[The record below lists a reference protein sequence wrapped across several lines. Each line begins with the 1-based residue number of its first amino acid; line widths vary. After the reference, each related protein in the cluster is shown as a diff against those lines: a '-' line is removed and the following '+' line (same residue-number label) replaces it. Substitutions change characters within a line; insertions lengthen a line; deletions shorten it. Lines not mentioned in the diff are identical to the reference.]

1 MASNASSSM
10 SNSVIPPGPTG
21 KGKLGCLPEMRQN
34 PMAFLEKVAG
44 EYGGIARINMGA
56 YYSYLISD
64 PKLIKEVLVD
74 NFDKYKKNTRYK
86 QVRMVIGE
94 GMLLSEGLVWKQQRT
109 QAQPKFTSKALNTQL
124 YWISKLAAKF
134 IDSWQGHAEAGNPI
148 ELEYQF
154 NLLTQLLAGVWVMGW
169 GFQKRADTIAGIY
182 NQIRMN
188 WPEMTDLKSSMLKPK
203 NLKKAVNFRWALK
216 QLNWCIYELLEE
228 YPEIMHGD
236 VGFLKHLIA
245 DGEDPKKLIKRNKR
259 SLRDQVLTLFVTA
272 FETTATSLCWTMY
285 VIDQYPEVKQRIYEE
300 VKLVLGD
307 QDLTPDLLHKLE
319 YTEKVIKESLRLY
332 SSVHSFSRVALQDHL
347 IGGYRVPKDATVI
360 ISSYV
365 THRLPQYWEDPNR
378 FDPERF
384 DKKRSVGRSRF
395 AYIPFAAG
403 HRNCIGSYMALMQS
417 KLVVALIMQRYELSL
432 APGHVVE
439 PQAATTMRPKYG
451 MKMNINCLVA

>member
-1 MASNASSSM
+1 
-10 SNSVIPPGPTG
+10 
-21 KGKLGCLPEMRQN
+21 MRQN
-34 PMAFLEKVAG
+34 PMAFLENVAA

-56 YYSYLISD
+56 YYSYLVSE

-94 GMLLSEGLVWKQQRT
+94 GMLLSEGLVWKEQRT
-109 QAQPKFTSKALNTQL
+109 HAQPKFTAKALNTQL
-124 YWISKLAAKF
+124 DWISRLAAQF
-134 IDSWQGHAEAGNPI
+134 IDSWQGTAESGDPI

-169 GFQKRADTIAGIY
+169 GFQKRAPTVAGIY

-188 WPEMTDLKSSMLKPK
+188 WPEMTDLKSSLLNTK
-203 NLKKAVNFRWALK
+203 NLRKAVNFKLALR
-216 QLNWCIYELLEE
+216 QLNRCVYELLEE
-228 YPEIMHGD
+228 YPSIMHD
-236 VGFLKHLIA
+236 DIGFLKHLVEN
-245 DGEDPKKLIKRNKR
+245 GENPEKWIRQNRR

-285 VIDQYPEVKQRIYEE
+285 VIDRYPEVKQRIYEE
-300 VKLVLGD
+300 LNSVVGD
-307 QDLTPDLLHKLE
+307 RELTPDLLNRLE

-347 IGGYRVPKDATVI
+347 IGGYRVPKDTTVI

-365 THRLPQYWEDPNR
+365 THRLAQYWENPNQ

-384 DKKRSVGRSRF
+384 DKARSVGRSRF

-403 HRNCIGSYMALMQS
+403 HRNCIGSHMALMQS

-432 APGHVVE
+432 FPGHIVE

-451 MKMNINCLVA
+451 MKMSISRLAA